1 MQSKKAAMATNP
13 KLGTELINL
22 KELRDQILGRR
33 CSNGKLFMF
42 GTAQSDRLGSYIEE
56 LEKQKENEKNLS
68 QEDKLTQE

>member
-1 MQSKKAAMATNP
+1 MILRQPCMHEKRASMAKNS

-56 LEKQKENEKNLS
+56 LEK
-68 QEDKLTQE
+68 